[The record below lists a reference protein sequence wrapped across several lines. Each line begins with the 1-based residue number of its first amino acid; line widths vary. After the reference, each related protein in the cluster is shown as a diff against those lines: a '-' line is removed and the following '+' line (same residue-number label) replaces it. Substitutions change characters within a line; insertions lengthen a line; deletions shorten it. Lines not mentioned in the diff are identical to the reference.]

1 MTVHDD
7 LRYGLRMMRKSP
19 GFAAAAVL
27 TVALAI
33 GACSSIFSVVSAVLL
48 RKLPYKNADR
58 LILLWGTGGRTSK
71 RDQISFTDLQDWRR
85 DSHSFEEMAN
95 FHTYVYTLTDHD
107 ETRRI
112 RALQISDGYF
122 RVMQTTPFLGR
133 FFAAED
139 FEPGKQQVVVL
150 SYDLWRQKFG
160 GDPAILGETITLN
173 LRPFVII
180 GVTRPD
186 LPSLPNSVI
195 FRPPSEIY
203 TPVESQ
209 YSAENRSD
217 RYLRGIGLLKAG
229 IPLSQAQ
236 AELDVLVAG
245 LQKRFPNEDGGR
257 GVRLVT
263 LKDDLVRNVRLTLIV
278 LQVAVLMVVLIACA
292 NIANLLLARSTTR
305 QREIAIR
312 AALGAS
318 RTRLIRQVL
327 TESILLSMIG
337 GAMGVLLAR
346 AATVFLTNLGS
357 DVLPELRAV
366 SIDVSVLIFTFLLS
380 LLTGFVFGAAPALR
394 SSPVYLAPALK
405 AGARSIGSSVGQ
417 MRMRSVLVAGEVCLS
432 TVLLL
437 SAGLLLKSFVLLQ
450 HVDPGFDPNHVAM
463 TFIYPP
469 RLQNAS
475 IAQQQAFFKDLLTRV
490 SAIRGIASAGI
501 SSGVPDSGDFDNV
514 KMTPRGRI
522 FAAGQRPMADRF
534 VVSPGYFATLR
545 IPLVKGRGFN
555 EADDLAHPLVVLVN
569 QLLAGRLFPGQ
580 DPLGQQ
586 IQIPNASEFTG
597 QSEQYR
603 TIVGVVGNVVQNGLA
618 SQNTMQVYVPYTQ
631 YDCERSNLLFRST
644 GDPLQLGASVRAE
657 LHDIDPTLIAPEFA
671 AMDRVV
677 AGSIVEQRFST
688 TLLTIFGV
696 IGLVL
701 AGIGIYG
708 VISYFVAQRTSEFG
722 IRAALGAT
730 PLNILTLVLRQGMR
744 PVLIGSCL
752 GIGMGLPA
760 TRIIEHLLFRTGR
773 FDPMTLVAVVAVLIV
788 SALLACSVP
797 ALRATRVDPLDALRA
812 E

>member
-1 MTVHDD
+1 
-7 LRYGLRMMRKSP
+7 
-19 GFAAAAVL
+19 
-27 TVALAI
+27 
-33 GACSSIFSVVSAVLL
+33 
-48 RKLPYKNADR
+48 
-58 LILLWGTGGRTSK
+58 
-71 RDQISFTDLQDWRR
+71 
-85 DSHSFEEMAN
+85 
-95 FHTYVYTLTDHD
+95 
-107 ETRRI
+107 
-112 RALQISDGYF
+112 
-122 RVMQTTPFLGR
+122 
-133 FFAAED
+133 
-139 FEPGKQQVVVL
+139 
-150 SYDLWRQKFG
+150 
-160 GDPAILGETITLN
+160 
-173 LRPFVII
+173 
-180 GVTRPD
+180 
-186 LPSLPNSVI
+186 
-195 FRPPSEIY
+195 
-203 TPVESQ
+203 
-209 YSAENRSD
+209 
-217 RYLRGIGLLKAG
+217 
-229 IPLSQAQ
+229 
-236 AELDVLVAG
+236 
-245 LQKRFPNEDGGR
+245 
-257 GVRLVT
+257 
-263 LKDDLVRNVRLTLIV
+263 
-278 LQVAVLMVVLIACA
+278 
-292 NIANLLLARSTTR
+292 
-305 QREIAIR
+305 
-312 AALGAS
+312 
-318 RTRLIRQVL
+318 
-327 TESILLSMIG
+327 
-337 GAMGVLLAR
+337 MGVLLAR